1 MSAPTGDA
9 KRVYKLVLGGDA
21 KKQRYVVETR
31 VAGGGR
37 LGVILI
43 GLKSPER
50 VLVSTPASGLP
61 LTSNEFVCADED
73 VERELLRAGAI
84 RITREVGG
92 RRACALDDGEGAAAV
107 ASADGED
114 GATRTRD
121 DGTSRGVVGGRPPVR
136 MEGVKNEEV
145 LGMLSGIMK
154 GASPRVVRRG
164 DAGASVPSPGWG
176 QGCGNQ
182 QRPRD
187 ARR

>member
-1 MSAPTGDA
+1 MQKPHLSEKRQWCPFPIISPLTPHTRARAMSAPTGDA

-73 VERELLRAGAI
+73 VE
-84 RITREVGG
+84 
-92 RRACALDDGEGAAAV
+92 
-107 ASADGED
+107 
-114 GATRTRD
+114 
-121 DGTSRGVVGGRPPVR
+121 
-136 MEGVKNEEV
+136 
-145 LGMLSGIMK
+145 
-154 GASPRVVRRG
+154 
-164 DAGASVPSPGWG
+164 
-176 QGCGNQ
+176 
-182 QRPRD
+182 
-187 ARR
+187 